1 MHNSHIEMTKLSG
14 ILSRIY
20 SPLFCHEETKGQGE
34 MRARDEGTTNDN
46 DAWGVRDEWENE
58 AQT

>member
-1 MHNSHIEMTKLSG
+1 
-14 ILSRIY
+14 
-20 SPLFCHEETKGQGE
+20 

-58 AQT
+58 AQIKDKKKKKCHKAWGKHDMLGWGNEV